1 MESNATPLF
10 SVIVPA
16 YNLEKLLPRCLDS
29 LLAQTFAGWECV
41 AVDDGSADGTGT
53 VCDEYAAKD
62 PRFTALHQENGGV
75 SSARNTGIKAAR
87 AEHLLFLDGDDTL
100 APGTLEWLAARLEEH
115 PDDLIGYRL
124 RGEEEPEPDPAGFS
138 ECRLFTAAQC
148 PAYMATGAAGN
159 VTTKVF
165 SARVIREKDVW
176 FDPALPRGE
185 DQDFCFRY
193 TAAFFEQRPQAMVR
207 QFSAKL
213 YVVHKDN
220 IGHRASGQN
229 LPTHSI
235 DWDPEASRGY
245 AARLMKEYGALVS
258 SMGGWEGFTPE
269 EQLYMAHQYARRFAF
284 AVWAA
289 RQLGEELPEG
299 FWGSGGVGGL
309 TEAMTRYRLYCAY
322 YWPLRLR
329 WKRLIAAVYHS
340 DESESMRLYWKVF
353 LVGDILLGRRWNR
366 L

>member
-1 MESNATPLF
+1 MSSDQTPLF
-10 SVIVPA
+10 SIVVPA
-16 YNLEKLLPRCLDS
+16 YKLEALLGRCLDS
-29 LLAQTFAGWECV
+29 LLAQTFTDWECIV
-41 AVDDGSADGTGT
+41 VNDGSPDGTGA
-53 VCDEYAAKD
+53 VCDEYAARD
-62 PRFTALHQENGGV
+62 PRFTAIHKGNGGV
-75 SSARNTGIKAAR
+75 SSARNAGLEASRGK
-87 AEHLLFLDGDDTL
+87 LLHFLDGDDYL
-100 APGTLEWLAARLEEH
+100 EPFALEWLAEQHRRH
-115 PDDLIGYRL
+115 PDDLLSFLL
-124 RGEEEPEPDPAGFS
+124 RAPSGTPAAPDFLPS
-138 ECRLFTAAQC
+138 PR
-148 PAYMATGAAGN
+148 
-159 VTTKVF
+159 VF
-165 SARVIREKDVW
+165 SAEKKAAFFATCNGNVLLSKVFFGDIARESGVR

-185 DQDFCFRY
+185 DADFFQRY
-193 TAAFFEQRPQAMVR
+193 ANVFFERRPSANIL
-207 QFSAKL
+207 QFDIPL
-213 YVVHKDN
+213 YVITPDN
-220 IGHRASGQN
+220 GSGRASSQKIA
-229 LPTHSI
+229 THAI

-299 FWGSGGVGGL
+299 FWGDGGVGGL